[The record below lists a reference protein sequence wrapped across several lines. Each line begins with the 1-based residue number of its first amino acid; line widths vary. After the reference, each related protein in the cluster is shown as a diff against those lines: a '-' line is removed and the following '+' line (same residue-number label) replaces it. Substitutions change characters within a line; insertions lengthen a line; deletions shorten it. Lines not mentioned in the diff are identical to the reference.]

1 VTGPYQQ
8 VQEFSELDPLES
20 LQSPLSGVGNNGNSN
35 LLQDLSHHLVTLAA
49 QLEDG
54 HANVYRPGR
63 DLMDV
68 DEEYKPSTLHNP
80 SQLEMQT
87 RGLVAPGYSHQS
99 QASAQ
104 SGHQSHHNTRHM
116 SAQGGS
122 FFNDNDSE
130 KSDEGEQAHD
140 SHHPIKRYDAAP
152 FPPRSAEVFP
162 RWVDRQV
169 GNASNGE
176 RGQFEGLRGIASHQ
190 NNSMVPQQT
199 IGASVAHRASADS
212 GYVSNTNSIQST
224 GVGYLH
230 SSPPASNLINTLNQG
245 PNGQDLAYQKIA
257 LHSISCPENHQGMGF
272 NYHCCGS
279 SCLQELALLAVNML
293 PEQVYQYL
301 YNYML
306 WEGMRLYDHAGNTF
320 LHKLAVTGAPW
331 AYFKAGFKA
340 RIDPCHRN
348 AYEQTFAHVLNV
360 SAFQDNLIECLSSLR
375 ELGVDFGLRDASGRT
390 ILHCLYS
397 QPMSPHTAREILKLI
412 EEPGRQLSLRD
423 VYGQTPCEIFKY
435 TFLQQASINP
445 RWSATE
451 PQLQMLGTL
460 EDIVDGGVLRLKD
473 EGVDLPGVTDN
484 PGESRAALQN
494 QYNEVIENAQNGIV
508 VEAADGSNAFHAQ
521 AALVI
526 IHEAP
531 TDLCSLE
538 KFISSEINTNDYDN
552 EGRTPL
558 EATIT
563 QPRDYETE
571 LTTSEKVS
579 LLIDKGKASVHSRNR
594 LGHTPLYSAAIRGLN
609 RTVEA
614 LLLRGSHVNIRAND
628 GQSLLRAVTDAGHR
642 AFVEYCESGYCR
654 YHEAQCSR
662 IEECKV
668 LLERYGA
675 VLDPTPAQAMGYA
688 VVRRPSH
695 LQPLPPPSQSFPTPP
710 NCKCTNFFYFLVKQE
725 CILLYHY
732 VYDRFKCC
740 PIMCIS
746 YDVLLLLFLRPRV
759 LGGQLLCWLQGLARV
774 ISGLPWLWVVLLRR
788 YPGL

>member
-1 VTGPYQQ
+1 

-68 DEEYKPSTLHNP
+68 DEEYKPGTLHNP

-162 RWVDRQV
+162 RWVDRQA

-279 SCLQELALLAVNML
+279 SYLQELALLAVNML

-320 LHKLAVTGAPW
+320 LHKLAITGASW
-331 AYFKAGFKA
+331 EYFKAAFKA
-340 RIDPCHRN
+340 RINPCHQN
-348 AYEQTFAHVLNV
+348 AYGQTFAHVLNI
-360 SAFQDNLIECLSSLR
+360 SAFHDNLIECLSSLR

-423 VYGQTPCEIFKY
+423 VYGQTPCEIFKH
-435 TFLQQASINP
+435 TFLQQVSTNP
-445 RWSATE
+445 RWSTTE
-451 PQLQMLGTL
+451 PQLQMLGFF
-460 EDIVDGGVLRLKD
+460 ENIVDESPANRGKNIPNDKLDFYNQANSASTMKSGTGRGMAQDNTRESDPSPIQKLRSFGG
-473 EGVDLPGVTDN
+473 TDN
-484 PGESRAALQN
+484 
-494 QYNEVIENAQNGIV
+494 
-508 VEAADGSNAFHAQ
+508 
-521 AALVI
+521 
-526 IHEAP
+526 
-531 TDLCSLE
+531 
-538 KFISSEINTNDYDN
+538 
-552 EGRTPL
+552 
-558 EATIT
+558 
-563 QPRDYETE
+563 
-571 LTTSEKVS
+571 LTTSPNLPRSRSSISFS
-579 LLIDKGKASVHSRNR
+579 LKDDPPHVPGAYYEPLTEPLVRPQGTIRRVKKCSKNIIKERSKYLQFSSSREAPSAVFKDTKLTGDVIAGYDKARED
-594 LGHTPLYSAAIRGLN
+594 RGDDTKN
-609 RTVEA
+609 
-614 LLLRGSHVNIRAND
+614 
-628 GQSLLRAVTDAGHR
+628 
-642 AFVEYCESGYCR
+642 
-654 YHEAQCSR
+654 
-662 IEECKV
+662 
-668 LLERYGA
+668 
-675 VLDPTPAQAMGYA
+675 PTA
-688 VVRRPSH
+688 
-695 LQPLPPPSQSFPTPP
+695 QSF
-710 NCKCTNFFYFLVKQE
+710 NQE
-725 CILLYHY
+725 IPIRFELGSLASEENDHDIADDSFHSQKVMGDKEMDELISSMRQSIL
-732 VYDRFKCC
+732 
-740 PIMCIS
+740 
-746 YDVLLLLFLRPRV
+746 
-759 LGGQLLCWLQGLARV
+759 
-774 ISGLPWLWVVLLRR
+774 
-788 YPGL
+788 